1 MCGRFAR
8 YSLSRELG
16 KNEGSGLHNLHIYHF
31 LYPVDRFA
39 QFLVRPSLEF
49 DSPGGL
55 RDIGLTH
62 VKS

>member
-16 KNEGSGLHNLHIYHF
+16 KNEGSDLHNLHIYPF
-31 LYPVDRFA
+31 LYPVDRFS
-39 QFLVRPSLEF
+39 QFLVRPGLEF

-55 RDIGLTH
+55 RDSGLTCA
-62 VKS
+62 KS